1 MVFHPS
7 AKSGK
12 LPCLVMSHGG
22 SALKEMDLDAFA
34 GHFTDHIPI
43 SCLIFDNRCPRLPT
57 AGNRPKRTNQRHPGR
72 HHTSTRDD
80 VDATKIWVWEAPTA
94 AVMRS
99 TSEDL
104 TKESGRS
111 SARCLRLM
119 GKEFQRLVR
128 PDFAP
133 GLYATFEKG
142 TAFCDSMVWACQ
154 LMPVGRPCGP
164 GKEKRWLSFLM

>member
-1 MVFHPS
+1 MLSPAISLIISPS
-7 AKSGK
+7 AASF
-12 LPCLVMSHGG
+12 SIT
-22 SALKEMDLDAFA
+22 DAP
-34 GHFTDHIPI
+34 G
-43 SCLIFDNRCPRLPT
+43 CPRQEIVPSVQISDIQDAIT
-57 AGNRPKRTNQRHPGR
+57 Y
-72 HHTSTRDD
+72 TSTRDD

-154 LMPVGRPCGP
+154 LM
-164 GKEKRWLSFLM
+164 